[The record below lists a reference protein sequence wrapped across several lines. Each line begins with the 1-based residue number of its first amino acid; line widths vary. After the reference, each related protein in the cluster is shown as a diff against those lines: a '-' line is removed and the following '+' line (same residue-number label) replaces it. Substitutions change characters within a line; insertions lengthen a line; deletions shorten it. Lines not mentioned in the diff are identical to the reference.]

1 MYYAKAQY
9 IVEEKHAIV
18 ILCNLNYPFRDE
30 MVMFCN
36 LNYPFRDAMV
46 MFCNLGYPQW

>member
-18 ILCNLNYPFRDE
+18 ILCKELSSPVKYILCSDGRKSSN
-30 MVMFCN
+30 VGGFCI
-36 LNYPFRDAMV
+36 
-46 MFCNLGYPQW
+46 